1 MLAVSLPRGAAMDGL
16 GKASSRF
23 RLRAWTMREGSKTV
37 EQTADKG
44 IFNKIQ
50 EKRELNGETE
60 LKIVK

>member
-1 MLAVSLPRGAAMDGL
+1 MDGL